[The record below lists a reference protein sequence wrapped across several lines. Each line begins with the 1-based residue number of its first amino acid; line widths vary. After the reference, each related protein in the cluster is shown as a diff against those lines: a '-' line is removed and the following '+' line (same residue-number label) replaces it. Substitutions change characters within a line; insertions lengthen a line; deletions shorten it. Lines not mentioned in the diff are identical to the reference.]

1 MREGEGRWGVRR
13 EGGIEGGRRGGEK
26 EEVAKRVEGEEGRC
40 GEGERGGGG
49 EMRGEGGGDKDVK
62 EEVAEMYRGRRE
74 KGGCGAQRRETT
86 RMMEEG

>member
-1 MREGEGRWGVRR
+1 MREGEGRWGVRG

-40 GEGERGGGG
+40 GAGERGGG
-49 EMRGEGGGDKDVK
+49 EMRREGGGDKDVK
-62 EEVAEMYRGRRE
+62 EEVVEMYRGRRE
-74 KGGCGAQRRETT
+74 KGGFGAQRRETT